1 MFHTANPKDILE
13 GKITD
18 VYFDRTLQILKKKG
32 IDKKVKAEFIVKSLP
47 GGWEWAVLAG
57 IEECAGLLKRLNVN
71 VRAMKEGT
79 IFKPYQPVMEIEGM
93 YTDFGV
99 YETATLGLL
108 CQASG
113 IATKSAR
120 CKMLAGEKKVISFG
134 ARRMHP
140 ILAPMI
146 ERNAYIGGCDGVA
159 VIKSAE
165 LIEEEPIG
173 TMPHALIIILGSSLA
188 ATKAFDEVIE
198 PHIKRVALVDTF
210 EDEKFESIR
219 AAEGMGGKLFAV
231 RLDTPS
237 SRRGDFYRI
246 IEEVRWELDIRGFK
260 NVKIFV
266 SGGINEEDIV
276 RLNPV
281 VDAYGIGTSISNAP
295 VIDFAMDIIE
305 IEGKPLA
312 KRGKWSGSKSVLRC
326 NKCFKDKIIPYTTE
340 KISCECGGYNE
351 ELLIPFIMDG
361 KILYKMPKPRDI
373 RKYVLSQCNNLRE
386 SKLGTT

>member
-120 CKMLAGEKKVISFG
+120 CKMLAGEKKIISFG

-260 NVKIFV
+260 DVKIFV

-305 IEGKPLA
+305 VEGKPLA